1 MTWKDPI
8 VEEVREIRDRIA
20 ARFDYDVKA
29 IGRYY
34 QQKQRES
41 KSKKSHIHRETS
53 EYRQKAAK
61 VVHKQQLQ
69 RLKTISKPS

>member
-34 QQKQRES
+34 QEKQRES
-41 KSKKSHIHRETS
+41 KRKTVSDPPGSSANRTS
-53 EYRQKAAK
+53 N
-61 VVHKQQLQ
+61 
-69 RLKTISKPS
+69 

>member
-34 QQKQRES
+34 QEKQRES
-41 KSKKSHIHRETS
+41 KRKSISYPPGSSTA
-53 EYRQKAAK
+53 KAS
-61 VVHKQQLQ
+61 
-69 RLKTISKPS
+69 T

>member
-8 VEEVREIRDRIA
+8 VEEVRQTRDRIA

-41 KSKKSHIHRETS
+41 ERKMVSDPPGPLASR
-53 EYRQKAAK
+53 
-61 VVHKQQLQ
+61 
-69 RLKTISKPS
+69 PSN

>member
-8 VEEVREIRDRIA
+8 VEEVRGIRDRTA

-41 KSKKSHIHRETS
+41 KRKN
-53 EYRQKAAK
+53 
-61 VVHKQQLQ
+61 
-69 RLKTISKPS
+69 ISYPPGSSTTKGST

>member
-20 ARFDYDVKA
+20 ARFDYDVRK

-34 QQKQRES
+34 QEKRREDER
-41 KSKKSHIHRETS
+41 KAMPLKKRDG
-53 EYRQKAAK
+53 
-61 VVHKQQLQ
+61 
-69 RLKTISKPS
+69 P

>member
-8 VEEVREIRDRIA
+8 VEEVRQTRERIA

-41 KSKKSHIHRETS
+41 KRKTVSVLPGSLASRTS
-53 EYRQKAAK
+53 N
-61 VVHKQQLQ
+61 
-69 RLKTISKPS
+69 

>member
-41 KSKKSHIHRETS
+41 KRKDISYPPGSSTA
-53 EYRQKAAK
+53 KAS
-61 VVHKQQLQ
+61 
-69 RLKTISKPS
+69 T